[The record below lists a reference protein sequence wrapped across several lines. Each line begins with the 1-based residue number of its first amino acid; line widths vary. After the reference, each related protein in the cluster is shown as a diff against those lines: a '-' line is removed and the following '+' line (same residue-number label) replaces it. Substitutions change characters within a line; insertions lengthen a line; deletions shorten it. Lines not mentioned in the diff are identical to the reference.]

1 MRKYQKKI
9 FACILS
15 TVLLCQSAVCVS
27 VYAAPPVMMVAAVVA
42 AVAEAEVV
50 VPPVT
55 RVQLQRLSPLTVLI
69 PEHLMI
75 LPRLTKMHC

>member
-1 MRKYQKKI
+1 MQCA
-9 FACILS
+9 FQFML
-15 TVLLCQSAVCVS
+15 
-27 VYAAPPVMMVAAVVA
+27 PPGDDGGGSSSG
-42 AVAEAEVV
+42 VAEAEVV

-69 PEHLMI
+69 LEHLMI